1 MPGYDSGIVTPYN
14 SANSGVIPQDVFGV
28 AINWFV
34 NRTPLTARLPK
45 LAVGSASFLITN
57 DNYRPRS
64 DVLTAANSD
73 TSTAT
78 VTVADTSR
86 YTVGDVIEVDTE
98 TFLVTAISS
107 STVLA
112 VTRGYAGSSAATHS
126 NGATVYLL
134 TNART
139 GGEVDISAISRI
151 PTPVTQYVQTIQH
164 AYQVAGSLQ
173 SKTNYVSGLGTPL
186 QRDKMLAMQNCM
198 DDFEGASYYGKGVA
212 LAASTTKPGMK
223 GLRTLIS
230 TNNTTSPTN
239 AAAYKPSDLIRDTIQ
254 KCFDGGGNPDLLL
267 VSSDFLTGMAT
278 WGHAVQR
285 LDAGATVFGTPI
297 DVFEAPFLTGVSIIP
312 APLLRSG
319 TAICLTSAEV
329 RDRIA
334 RPLVDKPRGSRGD
347 AEEGDMIMEG
357 AIELDNEA
365 HHAWVSGI
373 TAFAAS

>member
-14 SANSGVIPQDVFGV
+14 SVNSGVIPQDVFGV